1 MMNTN
6 ASEFDR
12 TITLREAYQF
22 LEAFIVQYHTRGERS
37 TVELLADIGLG
48 AQGYSSDSAQLQD
61 FLNTADTLLGPGS
74 KQP

>member
-1 MMNTN
+1 MNTN

-12 TITLREAYQF
+12 TVTLREAYQL

-48 AQGYSSDSAQLQD
+48 PQGYSSDPAQLQD
-61 FLNTADTLLGPGS
+61 FLNTADTLFGPDN